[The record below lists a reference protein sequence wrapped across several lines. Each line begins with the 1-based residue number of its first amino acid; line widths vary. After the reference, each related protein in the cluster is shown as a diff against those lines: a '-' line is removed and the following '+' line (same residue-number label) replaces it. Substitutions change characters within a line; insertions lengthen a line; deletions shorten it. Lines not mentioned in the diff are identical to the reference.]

1 MNDLKTI
8 VMKFEGPLQ
17 SYGTSSHFEI
27 RHTDPYP
34 SKSAILGMIAAA
46 MGIRREETGQLADLD
61 ALRIAVRVDQIGHMY
76 GDYHI
81 AAKRKGK
88 ENFERDAKKNYV
100 TRRYYLEDAIFLVAV
115 EGEDG
120 LVDQSYEALKNPYFQ
135 LFYGRRSCPVNYD
148 FLQGIYTGSAIE
160 QLHQLPWMA
169 AEWYQR
175 RMRQE
180 EIRLDIYADQACLP
194 NNRQK
199 SLRRDEPKS
208 FSQLGR
214 QHDFRFEVHENFVV
228 KNPYWISQREIFE
241 TEHDAFA
248 ALSEE

>member
-1 MNDLKTI
+1 MKTI

-27 RHTDPYP
+27 RHSDPYP
-34 SKSAILGMIAAA
+34 SKSAILGMIASA
-46 MGIRREETGQLADLD
+46 MGIRREETDQLADLG
-61 ALRIAVRVDQIGHMY
+61 ALRIAVRVDQIGHIF

-81 AAKRKGK
+81 AAKHKPNGV
-88 ENFERDAKKNYV
+88 FERNYV
-100 TRRYYLEDAIFLVAV
+100 TRRYYLEDAVFVVAV

-120 LVDQSYEALKNPYFQ
+120 LVDQSYEALKKPYFQ

-148 FLQGIYTGSAIE
+148 FLQGIYTGGAIE
-160 QLHQLPWMA
+160 QLHQQPWMA

-175 RMRQE
+175 RMRQRKV
-180 EIRLDIYADQACLP
+180 RLDIYADQACLP
-194 NNRQK
+194 DEKQK
-199 SLRRDEPKS
+199 SLRRDKPKS

-214 QHDFRFEVHENFVV
+214 QHDFRFEVQDHFVLEN
-228 KNPYWISQREIFE
+228 PCWISQKEISE